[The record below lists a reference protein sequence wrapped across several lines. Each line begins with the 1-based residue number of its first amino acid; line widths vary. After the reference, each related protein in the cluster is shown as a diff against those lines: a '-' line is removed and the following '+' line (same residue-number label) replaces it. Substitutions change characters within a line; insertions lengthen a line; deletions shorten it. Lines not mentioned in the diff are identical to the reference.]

1 MSPNR
6 VIEAAIR
13 AAQDFLW
20 QNAPP
25 MHYVADEATVAR
37 LRRPH
42 AFARRPGGLAAK
54 QRRVFHLRAAG
65 NRSRGAGPLADRPRD
80 HRPALGCAR
89 RAAPEPRLGHPAE
102 FPHFVRPVSPPALSA
117 GGGLLARATTA
128 T

>member
-37 LRRPH
+37 LRDLMRSP
-42 AFARRPGGLAAK
+42 AVQAALLQSSDAGGW
-54 QRRVFHLRAAG
+54 AAG
-65 NRSRGAGPLADRPRD
+65 ARDDRNGGAGFRCERYSQPRRWWGTSLPD
-80 HRPALGCAR
+80 IK
-89 RAAPEPRLGHPAE
+89 
-102 FPHFVRPVSPPALSA
+102 
-117 GGGLLARATTA
+117 
-128 T
+128 